1 MNKITLIGRLTRDP
15 ERKNGNNGDPFA
27 VFSLAVNDWNRGE
40 EVTTFYNV
48 AVFGKRGESC
58 LQYLNK
64 GRQVYV
70 DGKLQAKVYQ
80 KKTGEPGLDLSVTAQ
95 TVQFMAGEQTQQQPQ
110 RQNRGNWNQPQQ
122 PQQRQQ
128 QRQTQP
134 NQGNWN
140 QPQQQTQQPISNDP
154 IPF

>member
-1 MNKITLIGRLTRDP
+1 MNKVILIGRLTRDP
-15 ERKNGNNGDPFA
+15 ERKNGSSGDSFA

-95 TVQFMAGEQTQQQPQ
+95 TVQFMTGEQAQQ
-110 RQNRGNWNQPQQ
+110 
-122 PQQRQQ
+122 
-128 QRQTQP
+128 QTQP

-140 QPQQQTQQPISNDP
+140 QPQQRQTQSNQGNWNQQPNQGNWNQPQQRQPVNNDP